1 MELDYQLLT
10 KNRVTVKEQ
19 EGDRS
24 FAAGMN
30 FYKLFWVFF
39 IGCFLGVV
47 VETLWCL
54 ITKHQFESRK
64 GLIYGPFNLVYGFGT
79 FLLTISLSWLM
90 KKGDL
95 WVFLGGMV
103 IGDVFEYF
111 CSFLQEAM
119 FGTVSWQYDHLP
131 LSING
136 RITLKYSIFW
146 GLLALVWMKF
156 IYPCL
161 SKWVE
166 KIPNKL
172 GKSLTWILVV
182 FMVFNTVISGLAVA
196 RMSQRHDGIP
206 AANQVAQFLDKHYPD
221 DLMHLIYPNM
231 MYVEK

>member
-1 MELDYQLLT
+1 MDYELST
-10 KNRVTVKEQ
+10 KNKSVSKEKTG
-19 EGDRS
+19 ERS

-47 VETLWCL
+47 VETAWCL
-54 ITKHQFESRK
+54 ITKHQFESRQ

-79 FLLTISLSWLM
+79 FLLTVCLSWLM
-90 KKGDL
+90 KKGAL
-95 WVFLGGMV
+95 WVLFGGMV

-131 LSING
+131 MSING

-156 IYPCL
+156 LYPCL
-161 SKWVE
+161 SRWVE
-166 KIPNKL
+166 KIPNHI
-172 GKSLTWILVV
+172 GKSLTWILLI
-182 FMVFNTVISGLAVA
+182 FMIFNTLISGMAVA

-206 AANQVAQFLDKHYPD
+206 AQGKVAQFLDRHYPD
-221 DLMHLIYPNM
+221 DLMHAVYPNM
-231 MYVEK
+231 MYVKK